1 MKFPNRMNDMGFVL
15 QLLSGVQNLQVFR
28 PDNLECSQFYIS
40 LYDLMKRLDFRTGS
54 DLGISCLT
62 VLQRATRNLDARQDL
77 LNQFRFVPLL
87 AKLLD
92 DATNK
97 VSSRERKTS

>member
-1 MKFPNRMNDMGFVL
+1 MNDMGFVL